1 MPHTLDIKITKTTSS
16 RLQETDFSNLSFGRY
31 FSDHMFV
38 ADYADG
44 EWKNFQIMPYGNL
57 SMSPAMAALHYGQT
71 FFEGLKAYKH
81 PDGKIVVFRPD
92 KNAERFNLSAQRM
105 CMPELPTEIFI
116 QSIAALVD
124 LDKDWIPASPGTS
137 LYIRPYMF
145 ATDPY
150 LGVQPSKTYKYIIL
164 TCPVGAY
171 FSKPLKVKIEDKYS
185 RASEGGFG
193 FAKTGGNYGGSLY
206 PAQEALKEG
215 FDQIIWTDGRD
226 HAYIEELGAANVMFM
241 IDGTLVTPSTRDT
254 ILKGVT
260 RDTVLTLARK
270 WGVPVEERRI
280 SVAEVIEGLKTGKL
294 TEAFGAGTAATI
306 APIASIG
313 HEGQI
318 YTLPEQSKAEFS
330 NKALSTLND
339 IRYGLGPDEFGWNYV
354 I

>member
-1 MPHTLDIKITKTTSS
+1 MSHTLDIKITKTSAS
-16 RLQETDFSNLSFGRY
+16 RLKETDFNDLPFGRI

-44 EWKNFQIMPYGNL
+44 KWQNFQIMPYGDL
-57 SMSPAMAALHYGQT
+57 SLSPAIASLHYGQT

-81 PDGKIVVFRPD
+81 PDGKVVVFRPD

-105 CMPELPTEIFI
+105 CMPELPAEIFL
-116 QSIAALVD
+116 QSIASLVN
-124 LDKDWIPASPGTS
+124 LDKDWIPTSPGTS

-171 FSKPLKVKIEDKYS
+171 FSKPLKVKVETKYS

-241 IDGTLVTPSTRDT
+241 IDGTLITPSTRDT

-260 RDTVLTLARK
+260 RDTVLTLTRK
-270 WGVPVEERRI
+270 WSIPIEERRV
-280 SVAEVIEGLKTGKL
+280 SVAEVIEGLKNGKL

-313 HEGQI
+313 YEGSV
-318 YTLPEQSKAEFS
+318 YTLPDQSKAEFS
-330 NKALSTLND
+330 NKVLKTLND
-339 IRYGLGPDEFGWNYV
+339 MRYGLSPDEFGWNYV

>member
-1 MPHTLDIKITKTTSS
+1 MIDTLDIKISSTSSS
-16 RLQETDFSNLSFGRY
+16 RLQETDFASLPFGQI

-38 ADYADG
+38 ADYEDG
-44 EWKNFQIMPYGNL
+44 EWTNFEIMPYGNL
-57 SMSPAMAALHYGQT
+57 SLSPAIASLHYGQT

-81 PDGKIVVFRPD
+81 PDGKVVVFRPE
-92 KNAERFNLSAQRM
+92 KNAERFNLSAERM
-105 CMPELPTEIFI
+105 CMPELPVEIFL
-116 QSIAALVD
+116 QSIATLVN
-124 LDKDWIPASPGTS
+124 LDKNWIPEQPGTA
-137 LYIRPYMF
+137 LYIRPFMF

-150 LGVQPSKTYKYIIL
+150 LGVQPSKTYKYIVM

-171 FSKPLKVKIEDKYS
+171 FSKALKVKIEDKYS

-193 FAKTGGNYGGSLY
+193 YAKTGGNYGGSLF

-226 HAYIEELGAANVMFM
+226 HAYVEELGAANVLFM
-241 IDGTLVTPSTRDT
+241 IDGKLITPSTRDT

-260 RDTVLTLARK
+260 RDTVLTLARH

-280 SVAEVIEGLKTGKL
+280 SVLEVIEGLKTGKL

-318 YTLPEQSKAEFS
+318 YSLPDHTTAEFS
-330 NKALSTLND
+330 NKVLKKLNE
-339 IRYGLGPDEFGWNYV
+339 IRYGFGPDEFGWNYV
-354 I
+354 V